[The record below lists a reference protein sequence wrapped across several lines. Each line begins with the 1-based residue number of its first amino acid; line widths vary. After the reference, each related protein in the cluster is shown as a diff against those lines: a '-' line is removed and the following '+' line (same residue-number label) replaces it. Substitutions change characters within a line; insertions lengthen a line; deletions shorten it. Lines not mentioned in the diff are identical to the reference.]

1 MAVTPGRSAARLRV
15 PARAPAIL
23 AVDRWHGGE
32 PAGETRV
39 TNRPAQ
45 GAGADNVVH
54 IDDHRPVADGQYYE
68 AAVRDYRERLRRFV
82 ANHLNGPEDVADV
95 VQEAYLRL
103 VRYKH
108 PEEIENVQA
117 FLFTTASN
125 LMRDRFRRAKT
136 RMAGQHV
143 PIDEVELLS
152 DSAGPDREWGSKEI
166 RRLMR
171 DALSE
176 LDEHCRYAFLLHRFE
191 QVPYA
196 EIAKRMGTTVG
207 VVRRYVSVALAH
219 CALRLRDYL

>member
-1 MAVTPGRSAARLRV
+1 MAVTAGRAAVRPRASAS
-15 PARAPAIL
+15 ARAPAIL
-23 AVDRWHGGE
+23 AADRWDGGE

-152 DSAGPDREWGSKEI
+152 STAATRSCSTGSSRCPT
-166 RRLMR
+166 RRSR
-171 DALSE
+171 SGWAPPWAS
-176 LDEHCRYAFLLHRFE
+176 C
-191 QVPYA
+191 
-196 EIAKRMGTTVG
+196 
-207 VVRRYVSVALAH
+207 VAT
-219 CALRLRDYL
+219 